1 MKIRNSKYLLAV
13 LSLAAAVSFFACKQR
28 TTESKSAQNN
38 FKLDR
43 PSEPVLAA
51 LTTGR
56 AQRLLVVVKHDSQIL
71 GMSESMNASSSD
83 SAVTARAARFRSLKQ
98 VVLDSARS
106 KKIAIDDSYSHLPI
120 LKVSA
125 KSVNDLT
132 ALANDPNVVS
142 ISEDVK
148 FKFNSNSNLNLIRQ
162 PEAVAKGF
170 LGDGAS
176 VAILDTGLDYMRTA
190 FGSCTAPNTPA
201 DTCRVSVVQDFA
213 PADNVL
219 DDSILHGTNVAGI
232 VAAVAPGAKLIG
244 LDVFDGDGAYG
255 SDIIGA
261 INWVIA
267 NKSKYNIASM
277 NMSFGSY
284 GFVDCLGGSLAVA
297 ISTAKDAGVLTA
309 AAAGN
314 MGSIY
319 LDYPAC
325 SPSAV
330 SVGAVFDSDIG
341 SVDFGCTEKQASA
354 PDKIACFSSFSP
366 DLKMLAPGVQI
377 SAAGI
382 TMSGTSQATPHV
394 AAAIGVL
401 KSAFPS
407 ETPDQLQD
415 RLAGTGKIIVP
426 PSYPLLK
433 LPRLDLAAAL
443 GPRCQ
448 FVLPPKIK
456 TLNSS
461 LEVPINTGSECKW
474 SVASEASWI
483 TVASGSGKGPGS
495 FILNLEK
502 PLSAQRLGVLTISGD
517 AARVSVKVIQPL
529 DAEPPNGSFVIG
541 GNRGNQYTSD
551 RRVSLIFNVTDIS
564 GIDSMCVS
572 NTTSCSN
579 FVPFSQAYSWD
590 LSSGDGVKTVYV
602 FLRDKLGN
610 TTKADQPLKSTIILD
625 TTAPTAGRLIATKSS
640 NDLHIDLEW
649 DGFIDNETE
658 IKTYTLVY
666 SATKMPQSCA
676 EGDVVYSSYGRYR
689 THGPLSPGTYYYR
702 VCAKNAVDLTSAGVT
717 TSFRLDPVD
726 VTPPVGSVKINSGDV
741 FARNTAASL
750 SIEAT
755 DPSGVAK
762 MCVSLTSACSSWENF
777 ANSKAIVLSKGQ
789 GIKTVNVWFED
800 GRGNRTINAV
810 KDDII
815 LDSVAPTTGK
825 ITGRAQGKSAIL
837 NWNQGSDANGIA
849 SYRLVYKRGADAPRA
864 SCTDGA
870 AIAVALGALTATV
883 PNLASKNN
891 YGFRVCAVDYAGNI
905 SSGTTVSVRIP

>member
-1 MKIRNSKYLLAV
+1 MLAV
-13 LSLAAAVSFFACKQR
+13 LSLAAAASFFACKQG
-28 TTESKSAQNN
+28 TTESKSAKNN

-51 LTTGR
+51 LTAGR
-56 AQRLLVVVKHDSQIL
+56 EQRLLVVVKHDSQIL

-83 SAVTARAARFRSLKQ
+83 FAITARAARFRSLKQ

-106 KKIAIDDSYSHLPI
+106 KKIAIEDTYSHLPI

-125 KSVNDLT
+125 KRVNDLT

-148 FKFNSNSNLNLIRQ
+148 FKFNSNANLNLIRQ
-162 PEAVAKGF
+162 PEAAAKGF
-170 LGDGAS
+170 FGNGAS
-176 VAILDTGLDYMRTA
+176 VAILDTGLDYKRAA
-190 FGSCTAPNTPA
+190 FGSCTKPNTPA
-201 DTCRVSVVQDFA
+201 KTCRVAHVQDFA

-219 DDSILHGTNVAGI
+219 DDSTLHGTNVSGV
-232 VAAVAPGAKLIG
+232 VATVAPGAKIIG

-284 GFVDCLGGSLAVA
+284 GFVDCLRGSLAVA
-297 ISTAKDAGVLTA
+297 IATAKDVGVLTA

-341 SVDFGCTEKQASA
+341 SVDFGCAEKQASA

-377 SAAGI
+377 SAAGV

-401 KSAFPS
+401 KSTFPS
-407 ETPDQLQD
+407 ETPDQIQD
-415 RLAGTGKIIVP
+415 RITGTGKIIVP
-426 PSYPLLK
+426 PGYPLLK

-461 LEVPINTGSECKW
+461 LEVLINTGSECKW

-502 PLSAQRLGVLTISGD
+502 PLSAERLGVLTISGD
-517 AARVSVKVIQPL
+517 AAKVTVQVIQPL
-529 DAEPPNGSFVIG
+529 DAEAPNGSFVIV

-579 FVPFSQAYSWD
+579 FVPFSQVSAWD
-590 LSSGDGVKTVYV
+590 LSEGSGVKTVYV

-625 TTAPTAGRLIATKSS
+625 TTAPMAGRLIATKSA
-640 NDLHIDLEW
+640 NDRHIDLEW
-649 DGFIDNETE
+649 DGFIDNETD

-676 EGDVVYSSYGRYR
+676 EGDVLYSSYGRYR

-717 TSFRLDPVD
+717 TSFRLDPID
-726 VTPPVGSVKINSGDV
+726 VTPPTGSVKINSDEP
-741 FARNTAASL
+741 FTRNTAASL
-750 SIEAT
+750 SIQAT

-777 ANSKAIVLSKGQ
+777 ANSKAIVLSKSQ

-800 GRGNRTINAV
+800 GRRNRTTNAV
-810 KDDII
+810 KDAII
-815 LDSVAPTTGK
+815 FDSVAPATGN
-825 ITGRAQGKSAIL
+825 ITGRPQGKSAIL
-837 NWNQGSDANGIA
+837 TWKQGSDANGIVA
-849 SYRLVYKRGADAPRA
+849 YRLVYKRGNAAPKA
-864 SCTDGA
+864 SCTDGTS
-870 AIAVALGALTATV
+870 IAVAPGALTVTV

-891 YGFRVCAVDYAGNI
+891 YWFRVCAVDYAGNI